1 MNIREQVKE
10 LRTIAEAYRRPPY
23 GREIIGTEEALS
35 KAADTIEALSA
46 KLQATNTE
54 NGSGWI
60 TDRAPTKEECGSWR
74 GRFLVTVYA
83 NELKTMYMEYE
94 YATTRGREIG
104 RWIWHDRVNIPW
116 EVVAWRKLPEPYRP

>member
-46 KLQATNTE
+46 KLQ
-54 NGSGWI
+54 G
-60 TDRAPTKEECGSWR
+60 
-74 GRFLVTVYA
+74 A
-83 NELKTMYMEYE
+83 NMKQTAVDGFQWKKSFQGPMIIY
-94 YATTRGREIG
+94 
-104 RWIWHDRVNIPW
+104 
-116 EVVAWRKLPEPYRP
+116 